1 MPMHETLRR
10 MLAPVPDPLLRG
22 LMYRRRFGRWGD
34 FRKPQRFTEHLT
46 ARMLYERD
54 EAMAWTCDKLAMK
67 AHAEERCP
75 DLRVPGVLWSG
86 TDLDDVDLSTLPDEW
101 VIKPNHRSGLVYFG
115 SRSTTRAELKRATRG
130 WLRTHDRVAIGE
142 WAYREAAHVLII
154 EPRLAHSS
162 GVVPVDWK
170 FFVFHGKVRLLERDA
185 GRFTDTFAETFY
197 SPSGEVLDIRNG
209 ADAWADAPPPA
220 ALDSMVRYAERLA
233 EGFSFMRVDFYD
245 VDGEPWFGEL
255 TPYPSGGMDPYEP
268 DETDFVLGR
277 WWRQEETS

>member
-1 MPMHETLRR
+1 M
-10 MLAPVPDPLLRG
+10 
-22 LMYRRRFGRWGD
+22 
-34 FRKPQRFTEHLT
+34 
-46 ARMLYERD
+46 
-54 EAMAWTCDKLAMK
+54 
-67 AHAEERCP
+67 
-75 DLRVPGVLWSG
+75 
-86 TDLDDVDLSTLPDEW
+86 DDVDLSTLPDEW

-162 GVVPVDWK
+162 GVVPVDYK